1 MIKVITEDL
10 DIKNDGVEFSVLVE
24 VAYPKFFPETV
35 RNHMLKL
42 SYQNY

>member
-24 VAYPKFFPETV
+24 GAYPKFLTETV
-35 RNHMLKL
+35 KKSNV
-42 SYQNY
+42 NG